1 MSVYPATNSNEA
13 VELVID
19 AANQMHQVINGAA
32 NETVTTESGDIP
44 SVRKAIADS
53 LVFLEP
59 LPWKQ
64 GDSETN
70 FLQIRSFNNELYWAP
85 SATIDTP
92 KPMGFSPLGD
102 TNWKLA
108 PLRLSKS
115 SILVVLGKVN
125 KGFWD
130 ENPTL
135 INEDDFVVER
145 NTGDCF
151 GAITTPY
158 LVDSSTNPNPS
169 ALLPNPDTGSSG
181 ELFDASKFISAE
193 NINNYT
199 DIVYKSSGSNS
210 AVENMI
216 NGVPLSVKIG
226 GTCSTGGTTWLRN
239 GGDGS
244 SLSDY
249 TPQGVVYVSDFKLST
264 GDSAGLQEVLD
275 LSGDIVVPHLTNIII
290 DDQCNVKS
298 NTRLTIDGSITTTK
312 HGYDA
317 LVCDAVSDVEI
328 SGNGF
333 ISGIG
338 LFPEKTLNG
347 QSGAGEKGYCLAE
360 RNKWPLSRGNVD
372 NGLGSFQGGFIGN
385 GGCGVLIKNGCENVE
400 VNIETKGFSYAGV
413 CVGDP
418 LLTGTA
424 GEVRNKNITIDGEH
438 HDNYDAGVS
447 WHAVD
452 GLVIKDSCRTY
463 NNGHPD
469 AVESDNEIN
478 PGYGV
483 TSRLTADGAES
494 AKDVYLGGRH
504 TFNKRKNVDAHSGQ
518 DIRVDAYSEG
528 AMVYGAQFGG
538 NSGSRGRVMGQI
550 ISINNGYATGAVVD
564 RKAHLAISGDY
575 DSTRLKLISRGGAG
589 SMPFSIN
596 RVERIKLEVDCIGG
610 TGNVKPVSPFSVV
623 ATSVNPASIELSGVI
638 AGTYSAGAHVAWCSG
653 SVQSLDMSDCVYD
666 AVGQSIIMD
675 NCDIDFGEG
684 NKFPHPQFN
693 ISNKG
698 AMSGAR
704 TLIQLTYN
712 GNDKPSEKYLR
723 GGSNVSQYYAGA
735 KGAEFVSIADS
746 FAAGSNGVH
755 NAQVTFKTPRV
766 VDVQYTVAEDVSAN
780 DKQAIAIGQYRANNT
795 LVGNATINNMQVYV
809 DIEWGF
815 QK

>member
-1 MSVYPATNSNEA
+1 MIKQPYPNF
-13 VELVID
+13 ID
-19 AANQMHQVINGAA
+19 
-32 NETVTTESGDIP
+32 P
-44 SVRKAIADS
+44 SVGGRAKPLSNGLIYIGVDEKDQIQFPEKVYYTDSNGLEVEMEQPISLNSAGVTVASKTDSTVVVPYTKAEAYSI
-53 LVFLEP
+53 L
-59 LPWKQ
+59 
-64 GDSETN
+64 
-70 FLQIRSFNNELYWAP
+70 IRSANGKDVYINE
-85 SATIDTP
+85 SASGTATKRDI
-92 KPMGFSPLGD
+92 
-102 TNWKLA
+102 TNI
-108 PLRLSKS
+108 S
-115 SILVVLGKVN
+115 SI
-125 KGFWD
+125 
-130 ENPTL
+130 T
-135 INEDDFVVER
+135 
-145 NTGDCF
+145 
-151 GAITTPY
+151 
-158 LVDSSTNPNPS
+158 
-169 ALLPNPDTGSSG
+169 
-181 ELFDASKFISAE
+181 
-193 NINNYT
+193 
-199 DIVYKSSGSNS
+199 YKSSGGKSPI
-210 AVENMI
+210 ENML
-216 NGVPLSVKIG
+216 NGVPLPVKIG
-226 GTCSTGGTTWLRN
+226 GICSTGGTTWLRT

-249 TPQGVVYVSDFKLST
+249 TPQGAVCVSDFKLST

-275 LSGDIVVPHLTNIII
+275 LSGDIVVPHLTNLII

-328 SGNGF
+328 KGIGF

-338 LFPEKTLNG
+338 LYPEKTLNG

-360 RNKWPLSRGNVD
+360 RNKWPVSRGNVD
-372 NGLGSFQGGFIGN
+372 NGLGLFQGGFIGN
-385 GGCGVLIKNGCENVE
+385 GGCGVLIKNGCQNIE
-400 VNIETKGFSYAGV
+400 VNLETKGFSYAGV

-447 WHAVD
+447 YHAVD

-483 TSRLTADGAES
+483 TSRLTADAAES
-494 AKDVYLGGRH
+494 ANDVYIGGRH

-518 DIRVDAYSEG
+518 DIRVGAYSEG

-538 NSGSRGRVMGQI
+538 NSGARGRVMGQI

-564 RKAHLAISGDY
+564 RKTHLAISGEY
-575 DSTRLKLISRGGAG
+575 DSTSLKLISRGGAG
-589 SMPFSIN
+589 SLPFTID
-596 RVERIKLEVDCIGG
+596 RTKRIKLEVDCIGG
-610 TGNVKPVSPFSVV
+610 SGNVKPTSPFLVV

-638 AGTYSAGAHVAWCSG
+638 TGTYSAGAPVAWCSG
-653 SVQSLDMSDCVYD
+653 SVQSLDMSECAYD
-666 AVGQSIIMD
+666 AVGQSFVMD

-693 ISNKG
+693 NNNKG
-698 AMSGAR
+698 SMIGAN

-712 GNDKPSEKYLR
+712 GSDKPTEKYLR

-755 NAQVTFKTPRV
+755 NAQVTFKTARV
-766 VDVQYTVAEDVSAN
+766 GEVQYTVAEDVSSN

-795 LVGNATINNMQVYV
+795 LIGNVTINNMQVYV